1 MTAGTHQD
9 AAALLL
15 ALGEAEASAATR
27 ERLLDLAAWHAN
39 QADTHR
45 LLGAEIPRIR
55 AETCLCPGGL
65 CADCREADLTP
76 GDDAIAT

>member
-1 MTAGTHQD
+1 MTADAHQD

-39 QADTHR
+39 QANTQR
-45 LLGAEIPRIR
+45 LIGAEIPRVSCR
-55 AETCLCPGGL
+55 CPGGL
-65 CADCREADLTP
+65 CMSCRDHDTTP
-76 GDDAIAT
+76 GDDAITT